1 MAQKRRFNQ
10 SKNFLTYLGSPVF
23 KIVLWLIVAFSY
35 LFVFF
40 SKLISTPLPKISL
53 PKFSFPRLIL
63 PKLRFPKISLPKFS
77 FPRLILPKLR
87 FPKIRLPKL
96 SFSKPHLHRVFPV
109 YKRPILPVL
118 NIDSKS
124 LRSHLYFSFG
134 VITIVC
140 FIYVEFFYG
149 LPDPKTLNDYPSKL
163 TTQILDRNG
172 KLLYKIYKDENRT
185 LVTLDSLPP
194 HVKNAF
200 LAAEDKDFYRHKGFS
215 LSGTFRALYKN
226 IVDSKT
232 EGGSTITQQ
241 LVKNTLLTNEK
252 TITRKIKELIL
263 AVEVE
268 FTYSKDKIFEMYLN
282 QVGFG
287 GPAYGIQE
295 ASRQYFNVDAKDLN
309 LPQAA
314 FLAGLPQAPSKYS
327 PFGDQPELAEQRQ
340 KLVLAQMYKLN
351 MISEEDY
358 QKSTNYELNYSS
370 AKIEINAP
378 HFVMYIKDLLTKELG
393 ESVVNQGGLIVTTTL
408 DLTLQEKAQQIVT
421 SEVNSLKNYHVTNG
435 AALITDPKTGEI
447 LAMVGSKDYFNLNED
462 GQVNLT
468 LALRQPGS
476 SIKPLNYALAFENG
490 YGPGFV
496 VEDKPISFNLPGQEP
511 WAPKNYDGRFHGH
524 VTLRQALGS
533 SYNIPSV
540 ILLSKNG
547 VQNFANLAQNM
558 GITSWDDPK
567 RFGLSMALGSLEV
580 RMVDLATAYST
591 FANSGITTPLNS
603 ILKIEKANGE
613 KIYLTTCPQKT
624 EMSTTNTTVKA
635 EEDNCSPHRTI
646 SPATAYLISDILS
659 DNNAR
664 APAFGANSILNIRK
678 AKVAVKTGTSNDLR
692 DNWTL
697 GYTND
702 FLVSTW
708 VGNNDNTPMS
718 RIASGITGASPIW
731 AKIMNTIL
739 ETSPQTPQVSVPPVE
754 LIRVSICTLTGTLP
768 CEGCPTRYEFFT
780 KGTEPK
786 TACDPEKIKE
796 LLSPT
801 PSTSTP
807 NPQIL

>member
-1 MAQKRRFNQ
+1 MAQKKHFNQ
-10 SKNFLTYLGSPVF
+10 SKNFLSYLGSPIF
-23 KIVLWLIVAFSY
+23 KIVLWLILFLSY
-35 LFVFF
+35 LFIFL
-40 SKLISTPLPKISL
+40 SKLFSQPLPKLSLPKIQVPRFSFPQIKL
-53 PKFSFPRLIL
+53 PKFSTRKFTFPQ
-63 PKLRFPKISLPKFS
+63 LRFPKVS
-77 FPRLILPKLR
+77 
-87 FPKIRLPKL
+87 FPKIRSLKISFHFPTLTLPQTK
-96 SFSKPHLHRVFPV
+96 F
-109 YKRPILPVL
+109 
-118 NIDSKS
+118 DAQS
-124 LRSHLYFSFG
+124 LRSHFFFSLG
-134 VITIVC
+134 VITFVC

-149 LPDPKTLNDYPSKL
+149 LPSPKTLSGFPSKI

-185 LVTLDSLPP
+185 LVTLNSLPKF
-194 HVKNAF
+194 VKEAF

-215 LSGTFRALYKN
+215 ISGTIRALYKN
-226 IVDSKT
+226 ITDNKT

-252 TITRKIKELIL
+252 TLTRKVKELIL

-268 FTYSKDKIFEMYLN
+268 YTFSKDKIFEMYLN

-327 PFGDQPELAEQRQ
+327 PFGDQPELAKERQ
-340 KLVLAQMYKLN
+340 KLVLNQMLKLE
-351 MISEEDY
+351 MISNEDF
-358 QKSTNYELNYSS
+358 QKAINYELTFSS

-378 HFVMYIKDLLTKELG
+378 HFVMFIKDFLIKELG
-393 ESVVNQGGLIVTTTL
+393 ESVVSQGGLIVTTTL
-408 DLTLQEKAQQIVT
+408 DLDLQEKAQKIVT
-421 SEVNSLKNYHVTNG
+421 NEVNSLKRYQVTNG
-435 AALITDPKTGEI
+435 SALITNPKTGEI
-447 LAMVGSKDYFNLNED
+447 LAMVGSKDYFNINED

-490 YGPGFV
+490 YGPGSV
-496 VEDKPISFNLPGQEP
+496 IEDKPISFNLPGQEP
-511 WAPKNYDGRFHGH
+511 WTPKNYDGKFHGN

-547 VQNFANLAQNM
+547 IQNFASLAQDM
-558 GITSWDDPK
+558 GITTWTNPA

-580 RMVDLATAYST
+580 KMVDLATAYSS
-591 FANSGITTPLNS
+591 FANSGITTPLTS
-603 ILKIEKANGE
+603 IIKIQKANGD
-613 KIYLTTCPQKT
+613 KIYLSSCPQKS
-624 EMSTTNTTVKA
+624 EALNNISASVIAK
-635 EEDNCSPHRTI
+635 EDSCAPHQII
-646 SPATAYLISDILS
+646 SPTTAFLISDILS

-664 APAFGANSILNIRK
+664 TPAFGANSVLNIKK

-692 DNWTL
+692 DNWTI
-697 GYTND
+697 GFTKD
-702 FLVSTW
+702 FLVSAW
-708 VGNNDNTPMS
+708 VGNNNNAPMA

-731 AKIMNTIL
+731 AKIVNTLL
-739 ETSPQTPQVSVPPVE
+739 ENSPQTTPTSTAPVE
-754 LIRVSICTLTGTLP
+754 LIKVSICTLTGSLP
-768 CEGCPTRYEFFT
+768 CDGCPTKYEYFK

-786 TACDPEKIKE
+786 VACDPVKIKE
-796 LLSPT
+796 MLNPT
-801 PSTSTP
+801 PSSSPLST
-807 NPQIL
+807 PQIL